1 MSEKLT
7 VALSADIKD
16 LKQSL
21 DKANGLLNN
30 FSKQTGGTSQ
40 TVSKDFT
47 HIGSVAKSVGGIVA
61 GAFAISSITSFG
73 KAVIDTT
80 AEFQK
85 FEAVLSNTLGS
96 NSAAQLAMQSISN
109 FASQTPFQVNEL
121 TGAFV
126 KLANQGFKPT
136 IKEMTSLGD
145 LASST
150 GKSFDQLVEAL
161 LDAQVSEY
169 ERLKEFGVRANDM
182 GDKVQFTFKGVKTVV
197 DKTSESIRKY
207 ILSLGDAE
215 GVTGSMN
222 KISKTLGGQLS
233 NLSDNWTLLMKNIGD
248 SNNSVLSKT
257 TGLLNSIVGALNKI
271 GESDNIAKKLGID
284 QRGKTWLDNI
294 PFAEL
299 QNLWG
304 GITIGQSAN
313 MILAESYKKLG
324 EQIANAKTAQEL
336 KNLGIVFTN
345 TRNQLEKGSPQWEIY
360 NQRIF
365 DAADALNG
373 LTAEQNKTNQAKL
386 DEINLTKKQIELEE
400 KKKRELSSKMRVSLK
415 SSINNINPN
424 ADVDL
429 SKIQEATTDVN
440 AFQAQVNL
448 LATGLD
454 GVAVIGQD
462 AFTTIKDNIIIS
474 SDATKQKLT
483 ELQEVGLM
491 VSNSFATGLGNAFAS
506 AIIDGE
512 NFGEAMSKI
521 FQQLGRDIIAQI
533 TKMLALKA
541 IMQVFGTALGMP
553 ALGAIVSGAT
563 TGLVG
568 GRVATNVS
576 NGVGT
581 QGSVA
586 FEIRGDKLHGVLQNY
601 NNRLTRVL

>member
-1 MSEKLT
+1 MEKLT

-21 DKANGLLNN
+21 DKANGLLDG
-30 FSKQTGGTSQ
+30 FAAQTGGTSQ
-40 TVSKDFT
+40 KVGKEFNAM
-47 HIGSVAKSVGGIVA
+47 GSIAKNVGGIVA
-61 GAFAISSITSFG
+61 GAFAIGSITSFG
-73 KAVIDTT
+73 KSVIDTT

-96 NSAAQLAMQSISN
+96 NSAAQLAMQSIVQ
-109 FASQTPFQVNEL
+109 FASKTPFQVNEL

-150 GKSFDQLVEAL
+150 GKSFDQLVEAI

-197 DKTSESIRKY
+197 DKTSESIRDY
-207 ILSLGDAE
+207 ILSLGNAV
-215 GVTGSMN
+215 GVTGSMD

-233 NLSDNWTLLMKNIGD
+233 NLSDNWTMLMKNIGD
-248 SNNSVLSKT
+248 SNTGVLSKT
-257 TGLLNSIVGALNKI
+257 SGLLNDIVGALNKI
-271 GESDNIAKKLGID
+271 GSADNIAEKLGID
-284 QRGKTWLDNI
+284 QSGNSWIDKI

-313 MILAESYKKLG
+313 MLLAESYEKLG
-324 EQIANAKTAQEL
+324 KQISEAKSKQEL
-336 KNLGIVFTN
+336 QDLDTILTN
-345 TRNQLEKGSPQWEIY
+345 TRNQLEQGSPMWKVY
-360 NQRIF
+360 NQRIL

-373 LTAEQNKTNQAKL
+373 LTAEQNKTNQSKL

-400 KKKRELSSKMRVSLK
+400 KKKIELSSKMRVSLK
-415 SSINNINPN
+415 SSINNANPN

-429 SKIQEATTDVN
+429 SKIQEGTKDIN
-440 AFQAQVNL
+440 AFQAQTNL
-448 LATGLD
+448 LATGLG
-454 GVAVIGQD
+454 GVAVIGQE

-491 VSNSFATGLGNAFAS
+491 VSNSFANGLGNALAG

-512 NFGEAMSKI
+512 NFGDAMGKV

-533 TKMLALKA
+533 TKMLVLRA
-541 IMQVFGTALGMP
+541 IMSAFGP
-553 ALGAIVSGAT
+553 ALGGPAGVAAAGAGVNLAGMGRIATPRT
-563 TGLVG
+563 TGLPQG
-568 GRVATNVS
+568 G
-576 NGVGT
+576 
-581 QGSVA
+581 QME
-586 FEIRGDKLHGVLQNY
+586 FLIRG
-601 NNRLTRVL
+601 NNLVTAMNNTASKNSRLR